1 MAFDFYFAGTQNIK
15 TQQLL
20 CEMNAN
26 MLRSYVNDKNS
37 IKQLIEVKRNGSW
50 QGKLMIDSGA
60 FTVHRKGGTVDV
72 DAYIQFLNDNKDA
85 VDYGI
90 QLDHIPGV
98 WGTVRTF
105 EQMKEG
111 PIKSWEN
118 YLYMVNKLDRQE
130 MLLPVF
136 HQGEDFKYLKQ
147 MVEYKY
153 DNGKYISYI
162 CVSGNKEMTGAQR
175 KQWYL
180 KCYDVITR
188 SKNPNVNVHC
198 LGSATFTD
206 MEEYPFTSSDATSWL
221 MTSSV
226 GSVMTPFGNVLVSE
240 QQTGDKKH
248 LNNMPKE
255 CIEYVKNL
263 CTQYNID
270 FDMLGKDYMT
280 RSNFNCHH
288 CFNQS
293 KTTTYKPRNLKIG
306 GLF

>member
-20 CEMNAN
+20 CEMGAN

-37 IKQLIEVKRNGSW
+37 IKQLIDAKSNGTW

-72 DAYIQFLNDNKDA
+72 DAYIEFLNTNKNV

-98 WGTVRTF
+98 WGQVKTI
-105 EQMKEG
+105 EQLQEG
-111 PIKSWEN
+111 PVKTWEN
-118 YLYMVNKLDRQE
+118 YLYMVSKLERKE

-136 HQGEDFKYLKQ
+136 HQREDFKYLKQ

-153 DNGKYISYI
+153 DNGNYIEYI
-162 CVSGNKEMTGAQR
+162 CLSGNKEMTSLQR

-180 KCYDVITR
+180 KCFDVIVR
-188 SKNPNVNVHC
+188 SANPNVKVHC

-226 GSVMTPFGNVLVSE
+226 GSILTPYGPVLVSE
-240 QQTGDKKH
+240 QQKHDKKH
-248 LNNMPKE
+248 LNSMPIE
-255 CIEYVKNL
+255 CINAVKEL
-263 CTQYNID
+263 CDKYNID
-270 FDMLGKDYMT
+270 YDQLPTDYMT
-280 RSNFNCHH
+280 RSNFNCHY
-288 CFNQS
+288 CFEKS
-293 KTTTYKPRNLKIG
+293 KETSYKPRNLRKG